1 MRSAGCKKLLDHLD
15 DDTSDATV
23 GNACLLYKEGKY
35 SEAQKL
41 FTVASNSSGYQPQ
54 LAYNIALCF
63 YQLKQYGPA
72 LKQIAEIIE
81 SGVTEHAELGVGA
94 ASNDAG
100 VRSVGNSQVA
110 LLWNVCF
117 CQPFS
122 QSHVFTPLTT
132 SLAYSVSVVH
142 ELTMTLHARS
152 LTQLTCSTTHS

>member
-1 MRSAGCKKLLDHLD
+1 MRNHLYCLCIISKCAFRPAGCKKLLDRLD

-23 GNACLLYKEGKY
+23 GHACLLYKEGKY

-81 SGVTEHAELGVGA
+81 SGVTRHPELGVGA
-94 ASNDAG
+94 ASIDAG

-110 LLWNVCF
+110 PLRNVCC
-117 CQPFS
+117 CQP
-122 QSHVFTPLTT
+122 VI
-132 SLAYSVSVVH
+132 
-142 ELTMTLHARS
+142 
-152 LTQLTCSTTHS
+152 